1 MSISFG
7 DSEVRFLAMSSTSDI
22 KTKLEQKG
30 HLLLLSFL
38 LLMILVNPFLHQF
51 VGFDWLLDVILVLI
65 FLTAAST
72 VTHRGHLFR
81 ITLILGVP
89 ALVSQVAVLGG
100 QTDWVDSF
108 RYLSSALFLTW
119 VSGLLLYDIVLRA
132 HTVTLDVLLGAINV
146 YLMIGVVFAFV
157 YALIEHLQPGSFTGL
172 EELVNIPDRMLYYI
186 YFSYITMSTLGYG
199 DISPLTPYG
208 MTASY
213 FEAILGQLYLA
224 ILLARLVAIY
234 IGRDAPTKE

>member
-1 MSISFG
+1 LTTNIN
-7 DSEVRFLAMSSTSDI
+7 DSEVRLFTMDSKDEI

-38 LLMILVNPFLHQF
+38 LLMILVSPFLHQYVRF
-51 VGFDWLLDVILVLI
+51 GWLLDVIMVLI
-65 FLTAAST
+65 FLAAAST
-72 VTHRGHLFR
+72 VTHRRRQVR

-89 ALVSQVAVLGG
+89 ALISQVAVLGG
-100 QTDWVDSF
+100 QIDWVDSF

-119 VSGLLLYDIVLRA
+119 VSGLLLYDIVLRS

-146 YLMIGVVFAFV
+146 YLMIGVGFAFV

-172 EELVNIPDRMLYYI
+172 EELVNIPDLMLYYI
-186 YFSYITMSTLGYG
+186 YFSFITLSTLGYG

-234 IGRDAPTKE
+234 IRREAPAEK

>member
-1 MSISFG
+1 MVTNINDSKVRLFTMDSI
-7 DSEVRFLAMSSTSDI
+7 DEI
-22 KTKLEQKG
+22 KTKLGKNG

-38 LLMILVNPFLHQF
+38 LLMILVSPFLDYYNRF
-51 VGFDWLLDVILVLI
+51 GWLLDIIIILIL
-65 FLTAAST
+65 LAAAST
-72 VTHRGHLFR
+72 VAHRRRQVR

-89 ALVSQVAVLGG
+89 ALISQVAVLGG
-100 QTDWVDSF
+100 QIDWLDSL
-108 RYLSSALFLTW
+108 RYLSSALFLIW
-119 VSGLLLYDIVLRA
+119 VCGLLLYDIVLRS
-132 HTVTLDVLLGAINV
+132 HTVTLEVLLGAINV

-172 EELVNIPDRMLYYI
+172 GELVNIPDRMLYYL

-224 ILLARLVAIY
+224 ILMARLVAIY
-234 IGRDAPTKE
+234 VGRGARAEK